1 MAINNFPRGNDD
13 DQNLER
19 ARAQNMLLR
28 QESAQVDRELNEAA
42 AESRRLQAILRQR
55 EEEVQLLRQR
65 VAAMRAKRN
74 PNKPK

>member
-1 MAINNFPRGNDD
+1 MAINNFPRENDD

-42 AESRRLQAILRQR
+42 AESQRLQVILRQR